1 MAHPRCLDR
10 AAAVTAALAAA
21 GAALLSAGPASAEPP
36 DGYAPN
42 PPTPPDPPTLTMS
55 TPEVV
60 EGTGGPNEMVFTFT
74 LDEPASGGESFRFYT
89 EDAQGSAL
97 PVEDHEPLLEFP
109 VFGAGDTELTVA
121 IPLVTDNVPEANEHI
136 LVHMD
141 HPTGLAIPDG
151 AGTGIIID
159 DDIPTIAIDDVTLPE
174 GSGGPTGFHFT
185 VSLSEPSTVDVY
197 VSATPAAGSADA
209 DTDWQAL
216 PHLVQFAPGETS
228 HEVAVSV
235 VGDHTPEPDETFTVE
250 LSDADYATLA
260 DATGLGTILDDDH
273 RESGT
278 RGGTEDPDREPGRP
292 TRPAADDLAPAT
304 TTTTTTTRPT
314 ALAATPTAS
323 NEEATID
330 LRPAA
335 AIVLTVLGLLSLLA
349 AWRARQGEPS
359 GR

>member
-1 MAHPRCLDR
+1 MTHPRCLDR

-21 GAALLSAGPASAEPP
+21 GAALLIAGPASAEPP

-42 PPTPPDPPTLTMS
+42 PPSPPDPPTLTMS

-74 LDEPASGGESFRFYT
+74 LDEAASGGESFRFYT

-97 PVEDHEPLLEFP
+97 PVEDHEPMLEFP

-121 IPLVTDNVPEANEHI
+121 IPLVTDSVPEANEHI

-141 HPTGLAIPDG
+141 HPMGLAIPDG
-151 AGTGIIID
+151 GGTGIILD
-159 DDIPTIAIDDVTLPE
+159 DDIPTIAVDDVTLPE

-185 VSLSEPSTVDVY
+185 VTLSEPSTVDVY
-197 VSATPAAGSADA
+197 VSATPTAGSADA

-228 HEVAVSV
+228 HEVVVSA

-273 RESGT
+273 RESGGT
-278 RGGTEDPDREPGRP
+278 GGRTGDPDPDREPGRP
-292 TRPAADDLAPAT
+292 TRPVADDLAPAT
-304 TTTTTTTRPT
+304 TTTTTRST
-314 ALAATPTAS
+314 ALDATLTAS
-323 NEEATID
+323 NEEGTID

-335 AIVLTVLGLLSLLA
+335 AVVLVALALLSLVA
-349 AWRARQGEPS
+349 AWRARQG
-359 GR
+359 

>member
-1 MAHPRCLDR
+1 MTHPRCLDR
-10 AAAVTAALAAA
+10 AAAVAAA
-21 GAALLSAGPASAEPP
+21 AVAAAVAAGGAALLGAGAASAEPP

-42 PPTPPDPPTLTMS
+42 PPTPPEPPTLTMS

-74 LDEPASGGESFRFYT
+74 LDQPANGGESFRFYT

-97 PVEDHEPLLEFP
+97 PVEDHEPILEFP
-109 VFGAGDTELTVA
+109 AFGAGDTELTVA
-121 IPLVTDNVPEANEHI
+121 IPLVTDHVPEANEHI

-141 HPTGLAIPDG
+141 HPTGLAIPYG

-197 VSATPAAGSADA
+197 VSATPTAGSADA

-235 VGDHTPEPDETFTVE
+235 VGDHTPEPDETFTVQ
-250 LSDADYATLA
+250 LSDVDDATLA
-260 DATGLGTILDDDH
+260 DPTGLGTILDED
-273 RESGT
+273 ESGT
-278 RGGTEDPDREPGRP
+278 RGRTDDPDRESGRP
-292 TRPAADDLAPAT
+292 TRPAADDLAPVT
-304 TTTTTTTRPT
+304 ITTTTRPT
-314 ALAATPTAS
+314 PLDATLTAS

-335 AIVLTVLGLLSLLA
+335 AIVVTVLGLLSLLA
-349 AWRARQGEPS
+349 AWRARQG
-359 GR
+359 